1 MIMDDEPIL
10 LSWISQWV
18 FCKRRFYLQI
28 AEQNFIEN
36 VFTAEGARDHKRAHE
51 CKIERRG
58 THIKVTGLQVVSEKY
73 HLFGICDSVEFE
85 VVSDGCYIPFL
96 EETCRIYPVEYK
108 HGKKRDEEEYNL
120 QMAAQT
126 LCLEEMFHT
135 TITTGYIYYTGSK
148 ERFEVNISDKVR
160 ADAVKFI
167 REISSYLE
175 NPHPIKPELRKRCNG
190 CSLNDLCNPRK
201 ILVQDYME
209 CIRKK
214 YIV

>member
-85 VVSDGCYIPFL
+85 VISDGCYIPFL

-126 LCLEEMFHT
+126 LCLEVPYNDYNRLYLLHRIER
-135 TITTGYIYYTGSK
+135 TI
-148 ERFEVNISDKVR
+148 
-160 ADAVKFI
+160 
-167 REISSYLE
+167 
-175 NPHPIKPELRKRCNG
+175 
-190 CSLNDLCNPRK
+190 
-201 ILVQDYME
+201 
-209 CIRKK
+209 
-214 YIV
+214 

>member
-36 VFTAEGARDHKRAHE
+36 VLRQKEPAITRGLMNARSRGGDSHK
-51 CKIERRG
+51 
-58 THIKVTGLQVVSEKY
+58 KVTGLQVVSEKY

-85 VVSDGCYIPFL
+85 VVSMAVIFLFL

-135 TITTGYIYYTGSK
+135 MITISYILLHRI
-148 ERFEVNISDKVR
+148 ERTI
-160 ADAVKFI
+160 
-167 REISSYLE
+167 
-175 NPHPIKPELRKRCNG
+175 
-190 CSLNDLCNPRK
+190 
-201 ILVQDYME
+201 
-209 CIRKK
+209 
-214 YIV
+214 